1 MSTKI
6 YNVHKFSGT
15 MPELMDHLQ
24 KYRILWLDYMKL
36 KITNYVSMYP
46 KAALLDMKSEYICLT
61 NLIDII
67 RKQTN
72 SKYNTN
78 FDMFDIKGSACVMF
92 HKRNIYVS
100 HFTDSKAPDFASDYR
115 FTDFHYQNQTD
126 PWYEYD
132 KDKLSEDEYKAAK
145 RNWSKR
151 KKVWD
156 EIFGNKSCFSEIGLT
171 FDFNGPYD
179 EVQLAADC
187 WEYLKKQ
194 DHLKEYFKKENVN
207 A

>member
-72 SKYNTN
+72 SKYKQGELKS
-78 FDMFDIKGSACVMF
+78 IGE
-92 HKRNIYVS
+92 NIV
-100 HFTDSKAPDFASDYR
+100 DSKTSIYR
-115 FTDFHYQNQTD
+115 VVYLLNGG
-126 PWYEYD
+126 EY
-132 KDKLSEDEYKAAK
+132 
-145 RNWSKR
+145 
-151 KKVWD
+151 
-156 EIFGNKSCFSEIGLT
+156 
-171 FDFNGPYD
+171 
-179 EVQLAADC
+179 
-187 WEYLKKQ
+187 
-194 DHLKEYFKKENVN
+194 
-207 A
+207 